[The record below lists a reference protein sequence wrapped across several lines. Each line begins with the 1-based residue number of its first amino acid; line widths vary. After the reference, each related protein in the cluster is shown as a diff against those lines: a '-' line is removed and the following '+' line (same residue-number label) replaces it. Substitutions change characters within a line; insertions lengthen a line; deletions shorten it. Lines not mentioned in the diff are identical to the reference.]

1 MLVPGIPCVLE
12 APPRPPVI
20 FCPCHKTDFVY
31 KNGTKAA
38 AALPAPLLCRFC
50 FLPCYGM
57 LRTIWERVR
66 GVRQGA
72 SARYIL
78 CTAIFVPSTT
88 YVFTRAQISLLLC
101 ALCAENYFR
110 EHFFR
115 TEPVLFAF
123 SVSCAAFVL
132 PFYRFFMLFC
142 IACLR
147 PTFCLHPFA
156 RLHRFCI
163 CLLPAYLF
171 VSLVRMHNFFFP
183 VHPFRQWQA
192 FCTAYCGNICTFL
205 KFRRIFRYFFAVFN
219 LL

>member
-1 MLVPGIPCVLE
+1 M
-12 APPRPPVI
+12 AQ
-20 FCPCHKTDFVY
+20 K
-31 KNGTKAA
+31 
-38 AALPAPLLCRFC
+38 PLLHCQHRFC
-50 FLPCYGM
+50 AVFVFLPCYGM

-88 YVFTRAQISLLLC
+88 YVFTRAQILPLLC

-132 PFYRFFMLFC
+132 PFYRFFMLFLH
-142 IACLR
+142 CLS
-147 PTFCLHPFA
+147 PPNILFASVCPAAPVLHLLAA
-156 RLHRFCI
+156 RLSFCQFGQDAQFLFSGSSI
-163 CLLPAYLF
+163 SPMASILHCLLRQYLHVF
-171 VSLVRMHNFFFP
+171 EVSPHFP
-183 VHPFRQWQA
+183 L
-192 FCTAYCGNICTFL
+192 FL
-205 KFRRIFRYFFAVFN
+205 CRF
-219 LL
+219 